1 MHPSNFAQN
10 SASLATSPKRSNRH
24 PVSRRGST
32 FLETNAKVI
41 PQQAI
46 EPDYSRRDA
55 SGSSTNIGH
64 GETKRQFA
72 VFGMETMMEHGAQVL
87 LAISISTTLCLAA
100 WVWARRRLAHTNQ

>member
-1 MHPSNFAQN
+1 MATSALSATDMHLSNFAQN
-10 SASLATSPKRSNRH
+10 NVSLATSPKRSNRL

-55 SGSSTNIGH
+55 AHPS
-64 GETKRQFA
+64 EERQ
-72 VFGMETMMEHGAQVL
+72 
-87 LAISISTTLCLAA
+87 
-100 WVWARRRLAHTNQ
+100 